1 MINPWIKKNPFM
13 SLWLS
18 GFNTMLASMRGPVA
32 AEFQRQQTNMI
43 SEATR
48 QMTDFWTGTALR
60 TAAARP
66 VRAAPARAKPAPKK
80 RKRRTAA

>member
-1 MINPWIKKNPFM
+1 MRSMINPWIKKNPFM

-18 GFNTMLASMRGPVA
+18 GFNAMLGSMRGPIS

-48 QMTDFWTGTALR
+48 QMTDFWTGAALR
-60 TAAARP
+60 SS
-66 VRAAPARAKPAPKK
+66 PARAKPAPKK